1 MDAIYTDVSNEALVT
16 AIRTNLCEFFRHTS
30 RSNPREHLEND
41 RFTRWHTPFPH
52 PWLNGV
58 LSSELPGKGVRSFID
73 ESIRYFHEKAVN
85 TFTWWTAP
93 HLSPSDWGSILSK
106 HNFAFSTETAGM
118 AVDLHEMNG
127 FMPQVDGL
135 EIRPVEDEHSLRM
148 WAKVFTRGYG
158 LPPEWECVAFDLWR
172 KLGLD
177 LPMRNYIGT
186 LNGEPVST
194 SSLFIGGGVAG
205 VYCVSTLPGA
215 RGKGLG
221 TALTVKPL
229 RDAREMGYRIGVLHS
244 SGTRNSIHKKLGGR
258 HLCQIENY
266 YLTIL

>member
-1 MDAIYTDVSNEALVT
+1 MDAIHTDVSNEALVT
-16 AIRTNLCEFFRHTS
+16 AIRTNLCDFFRHTS
-30 RSNPREHLEND
+30 RSNPREQFENEM
-41 RFTRWHTPFPH
+41 FTRWYTPFPH

-58 LSSELPGKGVRSFID
+58 LCWDLPRNGVRSFIA
-73 ESIRYFHEKAVN
+73 ESIRYFHDKAVN

-93 HLSPSDWGSILSK
+93 HLRASDWEAVLSG
-106 HNFAFSTETAGM
+106 HNFGLSRDTAGM

-135 EIRPVEDEHSLRM
+135 EICPVEDETSLRM

-158 LPPEWECVAFDLWR
+158 LPPEWERVTFDLWR

-177 LPMRNYIGT
+177 FPIRNYLGT

-205 VYCVSTLPGA
+205 VYCVSTLPWE

-229 RDAREMGYRIGVLHS
+229 QDARKMGYRVGVLHS
-244 SGTRNSIHKKLGGR
+244 SGTQNGMYKKLGGR
-258 HLCQIENY
+258 QLCQIENY